1 MRAARAPAFALAL
14 ALALAFGA
22 ARPAAAERLVTGLSE
37 DNVSITASFDGSDIL
52 IYGAV
57 KREEPIPGGP
67 RLEVIVTVE
76 GPSAP
81 VVVRRKERR
90 WGIWVNTQAVT
101 VDSAPSFY
109 EVATTGPLG
118 KILSDTEDLRHRISI
133 PRKIRSVGA
142 PQDVTDSQAF
152 TEALIRL
159 MEARGAYELSQG
171 SVELS
176 EQTLFRT
183 DIALP
188 TNLTEGAYETRI
200 FLLRD
205 RKVIDQRSEVIQ
217 VRKVGLERLIF
228 RVARDFP
235 VSNGI
240 LALVLA
246 ALAGW
251 GASVAF
257 RYIRA

>member
-1 MRAARAPAFALAL
+1 MRLRLAL
-14 ALALAFGA
+14 ALALMA
-22 ARPAAAERLVTGLSE
+22 ATPAAAERLVTGLSE

-76 GPSAP
+76 GPSTP
-81 VVVRRKERR
+81 VVVRRKDRR
-90 WGIWVNTQAVT
+90 WGIWVNTQSVT

-118 KILSDTEDLRHRISI
+118 RILSETEDLRHKISI
-133 PRKIRSVGA
+133 PRKVRSVGA

-152 TEALIRL
+152 TDALIRL
-159 MEARGAYELSQG
+159 KEEKGAYELSQG
-171 SVELS
+171 AVELS

-188 TNLTEGAYETRI
+188 ANLTEGAYETRI

-205 RKVIDQRSEVIQ
+205 RKVIDRRSEIIQ
-217 VRKVGLERLIF
+217 VRKVGLERMVYRI
-228 RVARDFP
+228 ARDFP

-240 LALVLA
+240 LALVIA

-257 RYIRA
+257 RYVRS